1 MYHDRNLKTQSGFML
16 KMTQLLQKYSLEAEP
31 TQLLWPLCSLDYII
45 VNWKTDPHQKV
56 KKQDSDQAVMKSAML
71 KTVHMLH
78 PEQDWLH
85 IYTATFLTDKK
96 GNVGAGIRCKL
107 VNENT
112 NLMQQS

>member
-1 MYHDRNLKTQSGFML
+1 
-16 KMTQLLQKYSLEAEP
+16 
-31 TQLLWPLCSLDYII
+31 
-45 VNWKTDPHQKV
+45 
-56 KKQDSDQAVMKSAML
+56 MKSAML